1 MDIDGRIDS
10 FVRNDP
16 SRAVVLR
23 STRGRDLYTQRNADR
38 SFPAASLMKVPLFIT
53 LLEQLDATQVVK
65 RSDLGRTVY
74 PSLLEVFDEKHEFTL
89 SELGGL
95 MLATSDNPI
104 AACLTDLVGMEAVTA
119 TAARA
124 GAHHTHMRVGFTD
137 DELGLTARSSIT
149 TANDMALILQY
160 AATQP
165 KLQPVIKAL
174 RNSMRN
180 SRLPLRLPDDLHVAH
195 KTGSL
200 RGLAHDAG
208 ILYGR
213 DHTLIAV
220 FLTENQPDTATV
232 GIEIGDC
239 IADVWRLLGEP
250 V

>member
-10 FVRNDP
+10 FVQNGP

-23 STRGRDLYTQRNADR
+23 SMRGRDLCAQRNADR
-38 SFPAASLMKVPLFIT
+38 TFPAASLMKVPLFIA
-53 LLEQLDATQVVK
+53 LLEQHDATQVVT
-65 RSDLGRTVY
+65 RSDLSRTAY
-74 PSLLEVFDEKHEFTL
+74 QSLFEVFDERHEFTL
-89 SELGGL
+89 AELGGL
-95 MLATSDNPI
+95 MLATSDNPV
-104 AACLTDLVGMEAVTA
+104 AVYLTDLVGMEAVTA

-137 DELGLTARSSIT
+137 NDLGPTARNSIT

-160 AATQP
+160 AAADP

-180 SRLPLRLPDDLHVAH
+180 FRLPLRLPDDLHVAH

-213 DHTLIAV
+213 DHDLIAV
-220 FLTENQPDTATV
+220 FLSEDQPDTATV

-239 IADVWRLLGEP
+239 IADVWRVLGEP

>member
-10 FVRNDP
+10 FVQNGP

-23 STRGRDLYTQRNADR
+23 SMRGRDLCAQRNADR
-38 SFPAASLMKVPLFIT
+38 TFPAASLMKVPLFIA
-53 LLEQLDATQVVK
+53 LLEQHDATQVVT
-65 RSDLGRTVY
+65 RSDLSRTAY
-74 PSLLEVFDEKHEFTL
+74 PSLFEVFDERHEFTL
-89 SELGGL
+89 AELGGL
-95 MLATSDNPI
+95 MLATSDNPV
-104 AACLTDLVGMEAVTA
+104 AVYLTDLVGMEAVTA

-137 DELGLTARSSIT
+137 NDLGPTARNSIT

-160 AATQP
+160 AAADP

-180 SRLPLRLPDDLHVAH
+180 FRLPLRLPDDLHVAH

-213 DHTLIAV
+213 DHDLIAV
-220 FLTENQPDTATV
+220 FLSEDQPDTATV

-239 IADVWRLLGEP
+239 IADVWRVLGEP

>member
-1 MDIDGRIDS
+1 MNIDGRIES
-10 FVRNDP
+10 FVQNDP

-23 STRGRDLYTQRNADR
+23 STRGRDLCAQRNADR
-38 SFPAASLMKVPLFIT
+38 AFPAASLMKVPLFIT
-53 LLEQLDATQVVK
+53 LLEQRDATQVVK
-65 RSDLGRTVY
+65 RSELGRTAY
-74 PSLLEVFDEKHEFTL
+74 PSLLEVFDERHEFTL
-89 SELGGL
+89 AELGGL

-104 AACLTDLVGMEAVTA
+104 SAYLTDLVGMEAVTA
-119 TAARA
+119 TVARA

-137 DELGLTARSSIT
+137 DELGPTARNSIT

-160 AATQP
+160 AAAEP
-165 KLQPVIKAL
+165 RLQPVIKAL

-180 SRLPLRLPDDLHVAH
+180 FRLPLRLPDDLHIAH

-213 DHTLIAV
+213 DHDLIAV

-239 IADVWRLLGEP
+239 IADVWRVLGEP

>member
-10 FVRNDP
+10 FVQNGP

-23 STRGRDLYTQRNADR
+23 SMRGRDLCAQRNADR
-38 SFPAASLMKVPLFIT
+38 TFPAAILMKVPLFIA
-53 LLEQLDATQVVK
+53 LLEQHDATQVVT
-65 RSDLGRTVY
+65 RSDLSRTAY
-74 PSLLEVFDEKHEFTL
+74 PSLFEVFDERHEFTL
-89 SELGGL
+89 AELGGL
-95 MLATSDNPI
+95 MLATSDNPV
-104 AACLTDLVGMEAVTA
+104 AVYLTDLVGMEAVTA

-137 DELGLTARSSIT
+137 NDLGPTARNSIT
-149 TANDMALILQY
+149 TANDMALVLHY
-160 AATQP
+160 AAADP

-180 SRLPLRLPDDLHVAH
+180 FRLPLRLPDDLHVAH

-213 DHTLIAV
+213 DHDLIAV
-220 FLTENQPDTATV
+220 FLTEDQPDTATV

-239 IADVWRLLGEP
+239 IADVWRVLGEP

>member
-23 STRGRDLYTQRNADR
+23 SMRGRDVCAQRNADR
-38 SFPAASLMKVPLFIT
+38 PFPAASLIKVPLLIT
-53 LLEQLDATQVVK
+53 VLEQRDATQVVK
-65 RSDLGRTVY
+65 RSDLGRTAY
-74 PSLLEVFDEKHEFTL
+74 PSLLEVFDERHEFTL
-89 SELGGL
+89 AELGGL

-104 AACLTDLVGMEAVTA
+104 AAYLTDLVGMEAVTA

-137 DELGLTARSSIT
+137 GELGPTARNSIT
-149 TANDMALILQY
+149 TANDMARILRY
-160 AATQP
+160 AAAEP
-165 KLQPVIKAL
+165 RLQPVMKAL
-174 RNSMRN
+174 WNSMRN
-180 SRLPLRLPDDLHVAH
+180 FRLPLRLPDDLRVAH

-200 RGLAHDAG
+200 RNLAHDAG

-213 DHTLIAV
+213 DNDLIAV
-220 FLTENQPDTATV
+220 FLTENQSDTATV
-232 GIEIGDC
+232 GMEIGDC
-239 IADVWRLLGEP
+239 IADVWRVLGEP